1 MIVLE
6 NIDPNTDFG
15 KFYLACKDT
24 DEISDSVLEQMFLS
38 YKIGSQE
45 EIDVILEAIEKFR
58 PKLTKKLVGMIK

>member
-45 EIDVILEAIEKFR
+45 EIDVIWK
-58 PKLTKKLVGMIK
+58 